1 MNFLTIFLSHFLG
14 PLFPGSPIKKE
25 EQIVFPIPK
34 PHEINPIY
42 FTLFHKYPQHP
53 DILLK
58 WIFTEISSM
67 EDGWETLSA
76 NPKELSKELYEKA
89 KNDVELEWDIAG
101 LNGSG
106 WGSVI
111 GQLQN
116 LTKTGFPTKYLLSEN
131 EN

>member
-1 MNFLTIFLSHFLG
+1 MNFLRSYLHFLG

-53 DILLK
+53 NILLK
-58 WIFTEISSM
+58 WIFTEISNM
-67 EDGWETLSA
+67 EDGWERLSSY
-76 NPKELSKELYEKA
+76 PVELSRELYDKA
-89 KNDVELEWDIAG
+89 KNDVELKREFAG

-111 GQLQN
+111 GQLRN
-116 LTKTGFPTKYLLSEN
+116 LIITGFPTKYLLREN
-131 EN
+131 QN